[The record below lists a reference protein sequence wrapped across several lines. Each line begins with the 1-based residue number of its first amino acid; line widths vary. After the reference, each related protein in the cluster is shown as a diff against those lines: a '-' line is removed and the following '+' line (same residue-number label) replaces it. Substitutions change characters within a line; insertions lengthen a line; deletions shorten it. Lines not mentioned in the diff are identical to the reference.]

1 MKKIVRLTESDLVN
15 IVKRVIEE
23 QTTPAVID
31 AGYSDDMKD
40 YAIVLSQPTI
50 TGGSGYKGKVTAQVK
65 FNGVR
70 IKEDGSPVTKGNTI
84 LYAACGPDKNPGAM
98 SPRSSADVFEGG
110 SVYVFGR
117 GSVVDKM
124 VRNFCQAKGQPSSPT
139 AGLAVNYIGDAKKAL
154 SMAK

>member
-84 LYAACGPDKNPGAM
+84 LYAACGPDANPGAM

-154 SMAK
+154 SRAK